1 MPKLNYSL
9 LCSIAQR
16 IQRRRLLVITLLIS
30 KKRKYKKKR
39 FWTSDFINQRKT
51 HGAYYTTVPTL
62 LRHSDLF
69 TNYCRMSKTQFE
81 DLLTLIAPKII
92 KQTFI
97 RESISP
103 DQRLL
108 LTLRSKFLLITH

>member
-1 MPKLNYSL
+1 MPKINNSL
-9 LCSIAQR
+9 LCAIAQR

-51 HGAYYTTVPTL
+51 HGAYYITVPTL
-62 LRHSDLF
+62 LRHLF

-97 RESISP
+97 RESLSP
-103 DQRLL
+103 DLCCL
-108 LTLRSKFLLITH
+108 H